1 MVLVQIPE
9 YFVDA
14 KKNKKK
20 KEVAV
25 CFLGKEAQ
33 GVIN

>member
-14 KKNKKK
+14 KKKKK

>member
-14 KKNKKK
+14 KKPKK

-25 CFLGKEAQ
+25 YFLGKEVQ